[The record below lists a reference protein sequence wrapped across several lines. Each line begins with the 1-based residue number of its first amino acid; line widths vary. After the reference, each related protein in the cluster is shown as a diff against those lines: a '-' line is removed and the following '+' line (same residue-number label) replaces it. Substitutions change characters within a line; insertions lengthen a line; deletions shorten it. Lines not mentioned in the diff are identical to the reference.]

1 MDTSDHEVN
10 IKILLDRVVAD
21 GDLTAKQRNE
31 LLASMTNE
39 VADLVLAD
47 NYNQNLALANA
58 VTIAPNL
65 LHVHEDW
72 MRSLERDGVLNRELE
87 ALPPRREVARR
98 LERKE
103 GLTAPEL
110 SVLMSWTKIVLADEL
125 LSSDLPEDPFF
136 RSDLFSYFPAKMRQ
150 GYRGQME
157 EHPLRREIVV
167 TQVVNELVNN
177 AGITYFHRL
186 AGETASSAAEV
197 ARAQLRGPG
206 DLRRRTAA
214 GADRVLRQQDR
225 RRGADPHAGGEP
237 DPGGARVALAAEQP
251 PDRRATPSRSW
262 TPSRWSWRR

>member
-1 MDTSDHEVN
+1 
-10 IKILLDRVVAD
+10 
-21 GDLTAKQRNE
+21 
-31 LLASMTNE
+31 
-39 VADLVLAD
+39 
-47 NYNQNLALANA
+47 
-58 VTIAPNL
+58 
-65 LHVHEDW
+65 

-125 LSSDLPEDPFF
+125 LDSDLPEDPFF

-177 AGITYFHRL
+177 AGITYVHRL
-186 AGETASSAAEV
+186 VGETAASAAEV
-197 ARAQLRGPG
+197 TRANFVAREIFG
-206 DLRRRTAA
+206 A
-214 GADRVLRQQDR
+214 GRLQEQIASFDNKIDAG
-225 RRGADPHAGGEP
+225 GADPHAGGDP
-237 DPGGARVALAAEQP
+237 DPGRACLALAAEQP
-251 PDRRATPSRSW
+251 PDRRTTPSRSW
-262 TPSRWSWRR
+262 TPSRWSSRR

>member
-1 MDTSDHEVN
+1 M
-10 IKILLDRVVAD
+10 
-21 GDLTAKQRNE
+21 
-31 LLASMTNE
+31 
-39 VADLVLAD
+39 
-47 NYNQNLALANA
+47 
-58 VTIAPNL
+58 
-65 LHVHEDW
+65 
-72 MRSLERDGVLNRELE
+72 LNRELE

-186 AGETASSAAEV
+186 VGETAASAAE
-197 ARAQLRGPG
+197 ADPG
-206 DLRRRTAA
+206 ATSWPGRSSAPAGCRSRSRPSTTRSTPGCRPTCGWRTAPSWSAPRA
-214 GADRVLRQQDR
+214 GC
-225 RRGADPHAGGEP
+225 
-237 DPGGARVALAAEQP
+237 
-251 PDRRATPSRSW
+251 
-262 TPSRWSWRR
+262 